1 MLFRCSK
8 GEIIEIKRFDY
19 INDKEYYKV
28 LLKLKK
34 NNLLYNQDFEKKE
47 DNVKKIYKLI

>member
-8 GEIIEIKRFDY
+8 GELIETKRFDY
-19 INDKEYYKV
+19 INDKEYYKKII
-28 LLKLKK
+28 KLKK
-34 NNLLYNQDFEKKE
+34 NNFLYKKNIEKNE